1 MTANHPTTILCLASE
16 HKGDAFIRECK
27 QQGARVLLLTEAKWA
42 DKPWPMAS
50 IDERFLMPD
59 LSQRQ
64 DIINA
69 VSYLARTRH
78 IDRIVALDDYDVGTA
93 AALREHLRMPGMGD
107 TTARHFRDKLAM
119 RARAQEAGIL
129 VPEFSGILNYD
140 DLRAYMERVPAP
152 WVLKPR
158 FEAGALGIQKIH
170 DSETL
175 WRTLA
180 SLGDQ
185 QSFYLLEKFVP
196 GDVYHVD
203 SLVWEGEYLFGISS
217 RYGRPPLN
225 VAHEGGVF
233 STCTLASDSDEAQT
247 LRGATEN
254 LMSALGLVRGVSHTE
269 FIRAQADGRFY
280 FLETAARVG
289 GANIADL
296 VDQTSGLNPWAEW
309 ARIELAH
316 ARGEEY
322 RLPEIRQN
330 SGGLL
335 VCLARQHQP
344 DLSAYNDPE
353 VAWRLDKEYH
363 AGLIL
368 VSSDAARVEALLEDY
383 AQRFA
388 RDFLVVQP
396 PQKATRTQT

>member
-1 MTANHPTTILCLASE
+1 MSKDPSTTILCLASE
-16 HKGDAFIRECK
+16 HKGDAFIHACK
-27 QQGARVLLLTEAKWA
+27 RAGAHVLVITEEKWA
-42 DKPWPMAS
+42 DKAWPMES

-59 LSQRQ
+59 LSRRQ

-69 VSYLARTRH
+69 VSYLARTRP
-78 IDRIVALDDYDVGTA
+78 IDCIVALDDYDVGTA

-107 TTARHFRDKLAM
+107 TKARHFRDKLAM
-119 RARAQEAGIL
+119 RTQAQEAGIL
-129 VPEFSGILNYD
+129 VPDFTGIFNYD
-140 DLRAYMERVPAP
+140 DVRVYMERVPAP

-158 FEAGALGIQKIH
+158 FEAGALGIKKIH
-170 DSETL
+170 DPETL
-175 WRTLA
+175 WRTLET
-180 SLGDQ
+180 LGDQ
-185 QSFYLLEKFVP
+185 QSYYLLEKFVP

-203 SLVWEGEYLFGISS
+203 SVVWEREYLFGVAS

-233 STCTLASDSDEAQT
+233 TTRTLAHESEESQL
-247 LRGATEN
+247 LRDTTQK
-254 LMSALGLVRGVSHTE
+254 LMSALGMVRGVSHTE
-269 FIRAQADGRFY
+269 FIRAHEDGRFY

-296 VDQTSGLNPWAEW
+296 VDQATGINLWAEW
-309 ARIELAH
+309 AHIELAH
-316 ARGEEY
+316 ARGEQY
-322 RLPEIRQN
+322 QLPETRQN

-335 VCLARQHQP
+335 VCLARQHHP

-353 VAWRLDKEYH
+353 VVWRLHKEYH

-368 VSSDAARVEALLEDY
+368 VSHDAGRVESLLENY

-388 RDFLVVQP
+388 HDFLVVQP